1 MLSTLESTLTLPS
14 LALGSAQGGHAPPEG
29 PHAWRRRWQAQRC
42 PRSPVLSQP
51 RGVPGAPCS
60 PSHPRSLQEPH
71 SLAATAPGGTG
82 ISMTNDDEAAREIV
96 ENEL

>member
-14 LALGSAQGGHAPPEG
+14 LALGSAQGGQAPPEG

-51 RGVPGAPCS
+51 PPFPTGAPLLG
-60 PSHPRSLQEPH
+60 SHRAGQHRDLH
-71 SLAATAPGGTG
+71 
-82 ISMTNDDEAAREIV
+82 DKR
-96 ENEL
+96 